1 MGLLDRLFESN
12 SETKEKTK
20 QDREGHIP
28 VAQFY
33 FVGNEIESDPLN
45 ESMLVLR
52 QGPPDSGDISAEM
65 WEWDVVKCNEP
76 VEVGSDMDV
85 RVCVYKEGG
94 VVDTG
99 ESYQSQ
105 MAWILS
111 PEEIEKLSND
121 DKIVRSFTFPDELR
135 DKIIPPGTRWG
146 EEDLESLLLPFRI
159 WFPWDHF
166 LDLGRSQRARFVSCM
181 LNASL
186 DRAWTDG
193 TCDAFYDTLT
203 T

>member
-12 SETKEKTK
+12 SETKEETK

-65 WEWDVVKCNEP
+65 GEWDVVKCNEP
-76 VEVGSDMDV
+76 VEVGSDMGV

-99 ESYQSQ
+99 ESCQSQ

-111 PEEIEKLSND
+111 PEEIEKLSTM
-121 DKIVRSFTFPDELR
+121 IRLFGLSHFP
-135 DKIIPPGTRWG
+135 
-146 EEDLESLLLPFRI
+146 
-159 WFPWDHF
+159 
-166 LDLGRSQRARFVSCM
+166 M
-181 LNASL
+181 N
-186 DRAWTDG
+186 
-193 TCDAFYDTLT
+193 
-203 T
+203 